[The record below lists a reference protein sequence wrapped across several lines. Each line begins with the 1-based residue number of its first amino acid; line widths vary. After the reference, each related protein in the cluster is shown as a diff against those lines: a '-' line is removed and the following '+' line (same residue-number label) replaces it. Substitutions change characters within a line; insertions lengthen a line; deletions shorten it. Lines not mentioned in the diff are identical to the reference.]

1 MERLDCKKDGTND
14 KDGNAIPCDNAKIY
28 MQ

>member
-1 MERLDCKKDGTND
+1 MERLDYKKDGTNE